1 MEEFYDQETL
11 SRVQAVQTGIL
22 KDVLDVCE
30 RHEIDVFM
38 VFGSALGVVR
48 HQGFIPWD
56 DDIDIGIFREDFARF
71 RTVAERE
78 LGDKYEFL
86 TPETNPNY
94 ACTVTHFQ
102 KKGTKFISRDVKD
115 CDYTPGIN
123 IDVFVYDHLA
133 DGVFARKRQYAV
145 TWFLGRLLFLSGK
158 GTPYIPYTGIKK
170 TVTEIIFKIVKR
182 FLKVFRI
189 TPVKIYQC
197 FQKECQRYN
206 YKKTDDYAAFETPKS
221 WVNAMKKSDVYP
233 LKQMPFRDFTVPMP
247 KNTHR
252 LLTRVFGDYMKL
264 PPKDKRVNHRPY
276 MIDFGEEDSAIKN

>member
-11 SRVQAVQTGIL
+11 EKVQNAQTGIL
-22 KDVLDVCE
+22 KDVLGLCE
-30 RHEIDVFM
+30 KNGIDVFII
-38 VFGSALGVVR
+38 FGSAIGVVR

-56 DDIDIGIFREDFARF
+56 DDIDIGIFREDFPRF
-71 RTVAERE
+71 RKLAEKY

-102 KKGTKFISRDVKD
+102 KKGTKFISYDVKD

-133 DGVFARKRQYAV
+133 DNKLARKRQYAV

-158 GTPYIPYTGIKK
+158 GAPHIPYTGIKK
-170 TVTEIIFKIVKR
+170 KIATFICKAVSG
-182 FLKVFRI
+182 FLKLFHI
-189 TPVKIYQC
+189 TPLKIYRK

-206 YKKTDDYAAFETPKS
+206 YKDTKYYVAFETPKS
-221 WVNAMKKSDVYP
+221 WVNAMKKNDVYP

-247 KNTHR
+247 KNTHK
-252 LLTRVFGDYMKL
+252 LLTRVFGDYMQL
-264 PPKDKRVNHRPY
+264 PPVDKRVNHRPY
-276 MIDFGEEDSAIKN
+276 IIEFGDEE